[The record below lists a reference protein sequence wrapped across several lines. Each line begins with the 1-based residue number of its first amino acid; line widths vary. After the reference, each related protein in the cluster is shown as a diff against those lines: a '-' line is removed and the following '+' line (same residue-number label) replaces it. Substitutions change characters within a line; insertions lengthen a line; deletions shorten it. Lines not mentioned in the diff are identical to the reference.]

1 MSKARI
7 LGLAIALYSSISI
20 LQPTSALAKEQCADL
35 TGQDRKAA
43 EYLNQVRSNPVPY
56 AQHNDFSSA
65 HLAPTPA
72 LSWNSQL
79 AGVARQ
85 KAESMA
91 RHNYFSH
98 VDPNGLGPNQRIVQ
112 AGYRLPKSYPLDPE
126 ANTTESLA
134 SGASNSIEA
143 VDQLLIDQGLPDAEH
158 RVHLLATAPVYR
170 THTEVGVGIACN
182 PNSTYLYYYVILTAP
197 PAVLPRLAHTAES
210 PLLRSRFTPKAMYMV
225 W

>member
-1 MSKARI
+1 MLKI
-7 LGLAIALYSSISI
+7 QTIGLAIALCASVS
-20 LQPTSALAKEQCADL
+20 TAALAKEQCADL

-43 EYLNQVRSNPVPY
+43 EYLNQARSNPSAY
-56 AQHNDFSSA
+56 AQRNSFSSA
-65 HLAPTPA
+65 QLVPTPA
-72 LSWNSQL
+72 LNWNSQL
-79 AGVARQ
+79 AAVAQQ

-91 RHNYFSH
+91 RHNYFAH
-98 VDPNGLGPNQRIVQ
+98 TDPNGSGPNQRIVQ
-112 AGYRLPKSYPLDPE
+112 AGYRLPKSYPLDPA

-134 SGASNSIEA
+134 SGASNGIEA
-143 VDQLLIDQGLPDAEH
+143 VDQLLIDEGLPEAEH
-158 RVHLLATAPVYR
+158 RVHLLAAAPIYR

-210 PLLRSRFTPKAMYMV
+210 PLLRSQFTPKAMYTI